1 MSNLL
6 AKAFNR
12 AFSRLVMAASA
23 TKNLDG
29 DRVGGLN
36 RAFQYLYQIRLLGKR
51 IKNYNK
57 TFYCILKWIL
67 FLSLLYAIVG

>member
-1 MSNLL
+1 
-6 AKAFNR
+6 
-12 AFSRLVMAASA
+12 MAASA

-51 IKNYNK
+51 IKNYNR
-57 TFYCILKWIL
+57 TLYYTVKWIL
-67 FLSLLYAIVG
+67 FLGLLYAIFG